1 MANRCLDRAFTRV
14 LDTDEHE
21 GVDMAQTDIQTM
33 LAVSA
38 KVDGLRGEIHDLLS
52 ALRGDVNHAASG
64 IWQGSASTTFA
75 QVMTN
80 WDSSANKLENALSGI
95 GESIKTSG
103 VQYDQSE
110 QDNTSQ
116 LNSVASSLNL

>member
-1 MANRCLDRAFTRV
+1 
-14 LDTDEHE
+14 
-21 GVDMAQTDIQTM
+21 
-33 LAVSA
+33 
-38 KVDGLRGEIHDLLS
+38 
-52 ALRGDVNHAASG
+52 
-64 IWQGSASTTFA
+64 
-75 QVMTN
+75 MTN